1 MSHPQHE
8 PDRGAPAA
16 SEQLAPVDA
25 EMPAEALREALN
37 RIARDS
43 LRPVALMLSVLYL
56 LEAGALL
63 AGHSG
68 EALPGL
74 IALAL
79 ALSLVSLALF
89 VALGRGALPTGW
101 AHATGSALALLAIT
115 VMTARHLTTSPSY
128 TLSYAL
134 LLITAGYLYLD
145 TRWLTLAIAA
155 ALGAWVGITLRL
167 YPDISVDELAP
178 TVVTSVAIALV
189 VHFIRL
195 RTLRR
200 LERAHFREARY
211 RTAWQQ
217 AAGQA
222 RLSEERF
229 RRLAD
234 ASLEG
239 VVLHS
244 NDVILDGNQ
253 AILNMLGVT
262 MDELLGRHPLDFIAP
277 SVRDSVRQRLAE
289 GHERAYE
296 AVGLRRD
303 GSEFPVEISAREIRV
318 GDQRMRVAVVRD
330 ITERKQNE
338 VEREQLIAELNAFA
352 HTVAHDLKN
361 PLSLLVAYADLLYD
375 DLERQPLERLRE
387 YISGLMDG
395 AQKMERIIDELLL
408 LAQTHQ
414 GAATTMPVQMSSI
427 VAEACHVLRPA
438 IERTGAQISVQAEWP
453 PALGYGPWLEHVW
466 TNYLGNALKYGGNP
480 PRIELGADE
489 QPGGIVRFWVRDH
502 GQGIGADQ
510 QAEIFEPFKRGQRI
524 RRDGY
529 GIGLSIVQR
538 IVTRLGGQVGVEST
552 EGGGSTFYFTL
563 PRAPMPEQSLP
574 SPR

>member
-1 MSHPQHE
+1 MSHPQQE
-8 PDRGAPAA
+8 PDRGALAA
-16 SEQLAPVDA
+16 SAQLVPVDA
-25 EMPAEALREALN
+25 EMPAEALRQALN

-43 LRPVALMLSVLYL
+43 LRPVALMFGVLYL

-63 AGHSG
+63 TGHAG
-68 EALPGL
+68 EAPLGL
-74 IALAL
+74 TVLAFALAL
-79 ALSLVSLALF
+79 ASLALF
-89 VALGRGALPTGW
+89 VALGRAALPTGW
-101 AHATGSALALLAIT
+101 AHAAGSGLALLAIT
-115 VMTARHLTTSPSY
+115 LMTARHLSTKPSY
-128 TLSYAL
+128 TISYAL

-145 TRWLTLAIAA
+145 TRWLMLTIAA
-155 ALGAWVGITLRL
+155 AVGAWVAVTEHL
-167 YPDISVDELAP
+167 YPGISPEDLGPV
-178 TVVTSVAIALV
+178 VVTSVAVALV

-211 RTAWQQ
+211 RAAWQQ

-222 RLSEERF
+222 RQSEERF

-239 VVLHS
+239 VVLHD
-244 NDVILDGNQ
+244 NRVIHDVNQ
-253 AILNMLGVT
+253 AALDMLGVT
-262 MDELLGRHPLDFIAP
+262 LDELLGRNPLDFIA
-277 SVRDSVRQRLAE
+277 SYVRDSVRQRLAE
-289 GHERAYE
+289 GDERVYE

-303 GSEFPVEISAREIRV
+303 GSEFPVEINAREIRF

-330 ITERKQNE
+330 ITERKRAE
-338 VEREQLIAELNAFA
+338 AEREQLIAELNAFA
-352 HTVAHDLKN
+352 YTVAHDLKN
-361 PLSLLVAYADLLYD
+361 PLSLVIAYADLLRD
-375 DLERQPLERLRE
+375 DLDRQPLERLRE
-387 YISGLMDG
+387 YINGVADG
-395 AQKMERIIDELLL
+395 AEKMERIIDELLL

-414 GAATTMPVQMSSI
+414 GDVATTPLLMGDI
-427 VAEACHVLRPA
+427 VAEACRVLQPA
-438 IERTGAQISVQAEWP
+438 IERAGAQITVQAEWA

-466 TNYLGNALKYGGNP
+466 TNYLGNALKYGGDP
-480 PRIELGADE
+480 PRIELGADA
-489 QPGGIVRFWVRDH
+489 QPDGMVRFWVRDH
-502 GQGIGADQ
+502 GQGIHADQ
-510 QAEIFEPFKRGQRI
+510 QEEIFEPFKRGQRM

-574 SPR
+574 SPH

>member
-1 MSHPQHE
+1 MSHPPHE
-8 PDRGAPAA
+8 SDRDTPAP
-16 SEQLAPVDA
+16 SVQIAPVDA
-25 EMPAEALREALN
+25 EMPAGALREALN
-37 RIARDS
+37 RIAQDS
-43 LRPVALMLSVLYL
+43 LRPVALTLGVLYL
-56 LEAGALL
+56 LEAGVLL
-63 AGHSG
+63 TGHG
-68 EALPGL
+68 GGAPPGL
-74 IALAL
+74 IALAFAL
-79 ALSLVSLALF
+79 ALASLVLF
-89 VALGRGALPTGW
+89 VALGRAALPAGW
-101 AHATGSALALLAIT
+101 AHAAGSALALLAIT
-115 VMTARHLTTSPSY
+115 VMTARHLTTSPSF

-145 TRWLTLAIAA
+145 TRWLMLTIGATV
-155 ALGAWVGITLRL
+155 GAWVGVTLHL
-167 YPDISVDELAP
+167 YPGIPADELVS

-200 LERAHFREARY
+200 LERVHFREARY
-211 RTAWQQ
+211 RAAWQQ

-239 VVLHS
+239 VVLHD
-244 NDVILDGNQ
+244 NRVIHDVNQ
-253 AILNMLGVT
+253 AALDMLGVT
-262 MDELLGRHPLDFIAP
+262 LDELLGRNPLDFIAP
-277 SVRDSVRQRLAE
+277 HVRDSVRQRLAE
-289 GHERAYE
+289 GDERVYE
-296 AVGLRRD
+296 ALGLRRD
-303 GSEFPVEISAREIRV
+303 GSEFPIEINAREIRF

-330 ITERKQNE
+330 ITERKRSE
-338 VEREQLIAELNAFA
+338 AEREQLIAELNAFA

-361 PLSLLVAYADLLYD
+361 PLSLIVAYADLLHD
-375 DLERQPLERLRE
+375 DLERQPLERLHE
-387 YISGLMDG
+387 YIGGLLEG

-414 GAATTMPVQMSSI
+414 GAVAAMPVQMGDI
-427 VAEACHVLRPA
+427 VAEACRVLHPA
-438 IERTGAQISVQAEWP
+438 IERVGARITVQAEWP

-466 TNYLGNALKYGGNP
+466 TNYLGNALKYGGDP

-489 QPGGIVRFWVRDH
+489 QPEGMVRFWVRDYGH
-502 GQGIGADQ
+502 GISAEQRE
-510 QAEIFEPFKRGQRI
+510 EIFEPFKRGQRV

-538 IVTRLGGQVGVEST
+538 IVTRLDGRVGVESV

-563 PRAPMPEQSLP
+563 PRAPVPQQSLP